1 MSVLILLAVLAASP
15 EPTDAASRVA
25 RANAQARVT
34 PRLEAYANARQVYVF
49 SDAALYQ
56 VLASPGRITDI
67 ALQPGE
73 QLVGSGAIASGDTSR
88 WVIGDTESGS
98 GAERRVHVLVKPT
111 RPDLATNLVIN
122 TDRRTYHLELRAT
135 ARVHMAAVA
144 WRYPLDEARTAAAR
158 AAAIA
163 AAQPPAAASLPPPL
177 NFGYRIEGRARWRP
191 LRVYDDG
198 RQTVIEFP
206 PSVAQGEMPPLFVG
220 AGALVNY
227 RVQGRRMI
235 VDRIFDR
242 AELKLGPP
250 KRPQVVRLRRTG
262 EGGT

>member
-1 MSVLILLAVLAASP
+1 MRRTLSSCNSVC
-15 EPTDAASRVA
+15 
-25 RANAQARVT
+25 
-34 PRLEAYANARQVYVF
+34 
-49 SDAALYQ
+49 
-56 VLASPGRITDI
+56 
-67 ALQPGE
+67 
-73 QLVGSGAIASGDTSR
+73 GAITPVTETAA
-88 WVIGDTESGS
+88 TESGS

-262 EGGT
+262 EGGTWPRPQRPLLVQPLGTPCACAPDRQP